1 MQFSYAYSRT
11 TKGRSIFCS
20 TMNGKVNAENILPEI
35 KKDIDFVYIPANRG
49 TCDLSWTDNSI
60 FTRLVEQ
67 NLHEYTKNRDLLS
80 TQVKQVA
87 SRFHTQ
93 VLSRLEKELSE
104 LNMLAS
110 EKKYEVNF
118 DDKID
123 YSILLSQLGISILEK
138 GKSFPVAEYGSGI
151 KSLTVIAL
159 HRMLSKK

>member
-1 MQFSYAYSRT
+1 
-11 TKGRSIFCS
+11 
-20 TMNGKVNAENILPEI
+20 MNGKVNAENILPEI
-35 KKDIDFVYIPANRG
+35 KKDIDFVNIPANRG